1 MLNIKEKTKCCGC
14 GACAQ
19 ICSKNAIAMQSDS
32 EGFLYPVVD
41 KNKCI
46 KCGLCVKT
54 CPILNKPV
62 TYRILRTYAAKHKS
76 NDIKLK
82 SSSGGIFTA
91 LAETILK
98 NNGVVFGAAFD
109 KDWNVVHTYVD
120 NLKDLDKL
128 RRSKY
133 VQSDTAETFKQTKE
147 FLEKGKQVL
156 YAGTSCQIAGLR
168 NFLGKDYDN
177 LLTVDI
183 ICHAV
188 PSPAVWQKFLKENLN
203 ISKIKAINFREKD
216 IGWSNFYLS
225 FLTPHGLNAHGK
237 NKTLLEALHFKL
249 RAVAAAVVYRN
260 TYLKAFLTELINRPS
275 CHECYFKGI
284 TRLADFTLGDLWG
297 IWPGIIK
304 RQDKKYGIS
313 VCLVNTEK
321 GIKYFTKVNTILSFQ
336 HIALNQVAKFN
347 SALIKS
353 TEANPKRKEFFVRYK
368 TENFNKLVKELL
380 KLKPLWLSIP
390 HQIVGKFF
398 GKIKILWKRVVK
410 I

>member
-1 MLNIKEKTKCCGC
+1 MINITDKTKCCGC
-14 GACAQ
+14 GACVQ
-19 ICSKNAIAMQSDS
+19 ICPRNAIAMQADN
-32 EGFLYPVVD
+32 EGFLYPTVD
-41 KNKCI
+41 ENKCI
-46 KCGLCVKT
+46 KCGLCLKT

-62 TYRILRTYAAKHKS
+62 TYKILRTYAAKHKS
-76 NDIKLK
+76 NEIKLK

-177 LLTVDI
+177 LLTADI

-188 PSPAVWQKFLKENLN
+188 PSPAVWQKFVRENLD
-203 ISKIKAINFREKD
+203 ISEIKAINFREKD

-225 FLTPHGLNAHGK
+225 FLTSHGLNAHGK
-237 NKTLLEALHFKL
+237 NKTLLEILHFKL
-249 RAVAAAVVYRN
+249 RAAATVIYRN
-260 TYLKAFLTELINRPS
+260 TYLNAFLKELINRPS
-275 CHECYFKGI
+275 CHKCHFKGI

-304 RQDKKYGIS
+304 GQDKKYGIS

-321 GIKYFTKVNTILSFQ
+321 GIKYFTKANTILSFQ
-336 HIALNQVAKFN
+336 HIELNQVAKFN

-353 TEANPKRKEFFVRYK
+353 TEANPKRKEFFARYE
-368 TENFNKLVKELL
+368 TENFNNLVKELL
-380 KLKPLWLSIP
+380 NIKPLWFSIP
-390 HQIVGKFF
+390 LQIIGKFL
-398 GKIKILWKRVVK
+398 GKIKILWKKVIK